1 MQTVN
6 ISLTSDQ
13 LKNVDSLAAKH
24 GFANR
29 SEFFRSLLRFVIR
42 KPEVISIA
50 DNIAF
55 SPPDTKN
62 SSEIL
67 NDFKASKKYSP
78 AFLKDLKKGLKES
91 TYFEK

>member
-6 ISLTSDQ
+6 ISLTGDQ
-13 LKNVDSLAAKH
+13 LKNVDSLTIEH

-50 DNIAF
+50 DDVSF
-55 SPPDTKN
+55 SPPDTK
-62 SSEIL
+62 SRSKIL
-67 NDFKASKKYSP
+67 NDFKVTKKYSP
-78 AFLKDLKKGLKES
+78 AFLKDLKKGLVES
-91 TYFEK
+91 NYFTK